1 MEDHSL
7 RSKEEERWDELFAEG
22 RLGKGTT
29 FEVYINK
36 ITNLKKWGGETNTEV
51 SRWFSHCWRFTELR
65 GSMKHLTY
73 TTALL
78 WHSDLCS
85 GELEGLGKG
94 LPVLILVL

>member
-36 ITNLKKWGGETNTEV
+36 ITNLKKWGG
-51 SRWFSHCWRFTELR
+51 
-65 GSMKHLTY
+65 G
-73 TTALL
+73 
-78 WHSDLCS
+78 D
-85 GELEGLGKG
+85 
-94 LPVLILVL
+94 